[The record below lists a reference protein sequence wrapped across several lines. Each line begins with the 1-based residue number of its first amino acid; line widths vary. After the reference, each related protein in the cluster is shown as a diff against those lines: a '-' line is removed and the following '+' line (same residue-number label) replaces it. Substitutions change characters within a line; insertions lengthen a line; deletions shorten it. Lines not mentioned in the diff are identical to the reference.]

1 MSDRADNHFSN
12 AVLEMFKGCGEK
24 IPEIPLVTYIPE
36 GDCIEFVFA
45 EDNYYAER
53 IDGLVTVYYSEKTGE
68 IVGSLIKG
76 VTPFIKNLSV
86 KLPNFKITVKDG
98 TTKLE
103 HIFLA
108 SLWSKSEMPQTDNI
122 RIVRA
127 YEKLIAEAEYH
138 QAEASL
144 GDVCCT

>member
-86 KLPNFKITVKDG
+86 KLPNFKITIKDG
-98 TTKLE
+98 STKLE

-108 SLWSKSEMPQTDNI
+108 SLWSKEAGPEDIKTI
-122 RIVRA
+122 RA
-127 YEKLIAEAEYH
+127 YKKLIDQAEFH